1 MKVKSKLRLEQEK
14 ILHDDTVV
22 KRSSRYDEFYESIC
36 GCTSSF
42 CGSYCTSKI
51 GSGLNGSIRISRHKK
66 TQKMV
71 AVKRVKASPRA
82 GHEITLH
89 YMVAKKSTANFV
101 QIIDIFLNTD
111 SRGDSWFY
119 VVLEYCPDGD
129 LFKLLKSRP
138 NGFAESDIF
147 YLARQIVDMLN
158 ALRVLGIAHC
168 DVKPENI
175 LVVNADANALDENAN
190 SLPLLKLA
198 DFGFARDV
206 SQPNSSQN
214 YRKMLMYTPNYVA
227 PEVLLKRDYGYPCDV
242 WALGVIMFVMATGSF
257 PDTSDILGQIQA
269 NEQKSKNRT
278 SLLLVDLLER
288 IFNADPKQ
296 RINIPEIMNHEWWIQ
311 MSSKQDRKARRE
323 SKKSKNKSAGS
334 PSVLSRCSSSTSHS
348 TSDESNRVKDG
359 NNNEV
364 LAVCDVKSN
373 QTSPTISLK
382 QCSDANG
389 EVRITLKKGEKYTW
403 SESDLKSLHLEDS
416 DNGSDKIRSGKSSRS
431 SRRHRADTASPV
443 PNLET
448 EILSDTSSSENC

>member
-1 MKVKSKLRLEQEK
+1 MKVKSRLRLEQEK

-22 KRSSRYDEFYESIC
+22 KRSSRYDDFYESIC

-89 YMVAKKSTANFV
+89 YMMAKKCPANFV

-111 SRGDSWFY
+111 CRGDSWFY

-138 NGFAESDIF
+138 SGFMESDIF
-147 YLARQIVDMLN
+147 YLTRQIVDMLN

-175 LVVNADANALDENAN
+175 LVVNTETVGLDENAN

-214 YRKMLMYTPNYVA
+214 HRKMLMYTPNYVA
-227 PEVLLKRDYGYPCDV
+227 PEVMLKRDYGYPCDV

-269 NEQKSKNRT
+269 NEQKSKNKT
-278 SLLLVDLLER
+278 SLLLVDLLQR
-288 IFNADPKQ
+288 IFNADPKT

-311 MSSKQDRKARRE
+311 MSSKSDRKTRRE
-323 SKKSKNKSAGS
+323 SKKSKKQHSSTGT
-334 PSVLSRCSSSTSHS
+334 PGVLSRCSSTASYS
-348 TSDESNRVKDG
+348 TSDERTKDG

-364 LAVCDVKSN
+364 GVAGSDKSN
-373 QTSPTISLK
+373 QTSPTISQK
-382 QCSDANG
+382 QCSVD
-389 EVRITLKKGEKYTW
+389 ELKKSEKYTW
-403 SESDLKSLHLEDS
+403 SESDLKSLNLEDS

-443 PNLET
+443 PNES
-448 EILSDTSSSENC
+448 EILSDNTSSSENC